1 MELFEYYLL
10 ATFLLGA
17 VQLRHHAATYRL
29 VLQTPR
35 RWPKLYEFLKQN
47 LTTVLTLPTVLIIGF
62 MLGSWVLHTF
72 FRRAVWPDAAVSL
85 ADLRDDAFL
94 LVIAAIL
101 GLAMLTLDFRALF
114 RAVGFRGPRVVWLID
129 LTELA
134 LRSEVLPLQ
143 WLIRWRIRAK
153 IIRGLPLFHA
163 WMWKR
168 AAEIGARFAFGS
180 TLWIVWIQHRGLP

>member
-35 RWPKLYEFLKQN
+35 RWPRLYEFLKQN
-47 LTTVLTLPTVLIIGF
+47 LTTVLTLPTVLIFGV

-72 FRRAVWPDAAVSL
+72 FRRGVWPEAAVSV
-85 ADLRDDAFL
+85 AQLREDTWLF
-94 LVIAAIL
+94 VIAVIL
-101 GLAMLTLDFRALF
+101 GLVMFALDFRALF
-114 RAVGFRGPRVVWLID
+114 GAVRFKGLRMVWLID
-129 LTELA
+129 VTELA
-134 LRSEVLPLQ
+134 LKSDVLPLQ
-143 WLIRWRIRAK
+143 WLIRWRIRSK
-153 IIRGLPLFHA
+153 IIAGMPLFHA

-168 AAEIGARFAFGS
+168 VAEVSARFAFGS
-180 TLWIVWIQHRGLP
+180 TLWIVWIQHGGPA